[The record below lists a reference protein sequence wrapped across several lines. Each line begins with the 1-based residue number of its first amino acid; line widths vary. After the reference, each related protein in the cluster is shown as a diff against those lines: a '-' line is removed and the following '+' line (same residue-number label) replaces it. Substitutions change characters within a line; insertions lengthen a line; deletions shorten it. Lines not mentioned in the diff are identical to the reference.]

1 MVKLKQIKMEQQ
13 KIALSCLEGIFV
25 FNLENLIRC
34 ETIKSYTT
42 FYFYDSTHKTLTCSL
57 CKVIEQIDNENFYRV
72 HSNHLINIKF
82 IKSIHYNSEDKIVMS
97 DKTGIPVSRRKKK
110 DLMEFLKTKMI
121 YIGSIDKVK

>member
-1 MVKLKQIKMEQQ
+1 MEQQ

-97 DKTGIPVSRRKKK
+97 DKTGIPVSRRKR
-110 DLMEFLKTKMI
+110 KT
-121 YIGSIDKVK
+121 